1 MQNNFKKTML
11 YIVIAAVAWLPVQVA
26 FAASFVMPASAP
38 VQMSATN
45 PSSSVAAK
53 QSGPRMQDQA
63 MEDMNMAH
71 CDMHK
76 KVKECCQSD
85 TACNMSD
92 QECSKCLSFVAMSY
106 LHQLP
111 QFAIQYQTQYNFY
124 QPLIGTSHFLD
135 IRPPKTTL
143 L

>member
-38 VQMSATN
+38 MQMTATN

-53 QSGPRMQDQA
+53 QADAAKEQ
-63 MEDMNMAH
+63 MNMAH

-92 QECSKCLSFVAMSY
+92 QECNKCLSFVAMSY

-124 QPLIGTSHFLD
+124 RPLIGTIQFLD
-135 IRPPKTTL
+135 IRPPKHTL